1 MNKSLTLFAKSLCV
15 LGIFYAS
22 LGFSQEHREVA
33 YVLKNINIE
42 LYGEFTEHVITIGI
56 DGLVEIDTIE
66 KCILTEDNFKV
77 YIMEY
82 NESDHI
88 YAFSTGEIDP
98 IGDES
103 IASLIENSVNDCN

>member
-42 LYGEFTEHVITIGI
+42 LYGEFTEHVITIGV
-56 DGLVEIDTIE
+56 DGLVEMDTIE

-82 NESDHI
+82 NEGDHI

-98 IGDES
+98 VSDDS
-103 IASLIENSVNDCN
+103 IDLLIKNAFENCN

>member
-42 LYGEFTEHVITIGI
+42 LYGEFTEHVITIGV
-56 DGLVEIDTIE
+56 DGLVEMDTIE

-77 YIMEY
+77 YVMDY
-82 NESDHI
+82 NEENHI
-88 YAFSTGEIDP
+88 YAYSTGEIDP
-98 IGDES
+98 IGDDLIALLIQNS
-103 IASLIENSVNDCN
+103 ISECN